1 MPRARRGHTGSRPR
15 YRGDAEIVAQISNPA
30 LRRLAQTVDGL
41 PCSTLR
47 QIIAVVDIIRVV
59 EGVHT
64 AVTDI

>member
-1 MPRARRGHTGSRPR
+1 MPRARRDRTGARRRDRS
-15 YRGDAEIVAQISNPA
+15 DAEIVAQISNPA

-47 QIIAVVDIIRVV
+47 QIIAVIDMIRVV
-59 EGVHT
+59 EGVHN